1 MIETKIPERGDK
13 VYFIYPQGL
22 DTSLYLINADPEA
35 KKFKAD
41 NFSFDERKVYEATV
55 KKEVKYLGL
64 AKEGSKLCFAVEIS
78 SKRKEV
84 KILCNDDIYFSR
96 EEAEKAAEESNKSLV
111 EFLKRELIRLKPK
124 IKITDD

>member
-13 VYFIYPQGL
+13 VYFIYPQNS
-22 DTSLYLINADPEA
+22 DTLLYLINTDPEA
-35 KKFKAD
+35 KKFEAN

-55 KKEVKYLGL
+55 KKVKYLGL
-64 AKEGSKLCFAVEIS
+64 AKENSKLCFAVEVS

-96 EEAEKAAEESNKSLV
+96 EEAERVAEESNKSLV
-111 EFLKRELIRLKPK
+111 EFLKKELIRLKPK
-124 IKITDD
+124 IKITND

>member
-13 VYFIYPQGL
+13 VYFIYPQNS
-22 DTSLYLINADPEA
+22 DTLLYLINTDPEA

-55 KKEVKYLGL
+55 KKVKYLGL
-64 AKEGSKLCFAVEIS
+64 AKENSKLCFAVEVS

-96 EEAEKAAEESNKSLV
+96 EEAERVAEESNKSLV
-111 EFLKRELIRLKPK
+111 EFLKKELIRLKPK
-124 IKITDD
+124 IKITND

>member
-13 VYFIYPQGL
+13 VYFIYPQNSDKL
-22 DTSLYLINADPEA
+22 LYLINTDPGA

-55 KKEVKYLGL
+55 KKVKYLGL
-64 AKEGSKLCFAVEIS
+64 AEEGSKVCFAAEIS

-84 KILCNDDIYFSR
+84 KDLFNGDIYFSR
-96 EEAEKAAEESNKSLV
+96 EEAEKVAEESNKSLV